1 MANKSRSCPWGTLYN
16 GVREDACTFTTP
28 IVTLMS
34 AASSR
39 GRLPGTPPDD
49 KGRYDIVQEDA
60 KRDKKAA
67 LVKDLVDR
75 TMAEH
80 QAFCAN
86 GTPSIP
92 NMKRA
97 AAVAGMQEKDIA
109 NMLNVRNGKTGQG
122 WTDLQKWQVYYCL
135 WMYLFCNR
143 QKGLEDRVAGI
154 CDQGVIPSLKS
165 GEGSKGGEG
174 SEGGKAQLMLC
185 GIPKDLADA
194 AARGRTATKG
204 GLSIGGV
211 KKILAANGVKLDGNG
226 DDQRKQ
232 LKDLLDGETAPTR
245 PDIPPD
251 LRELI
256 RNSVLHDQNKTN
268 GGLNVDGLKGA
279 CRQLGIPQTG
289 VRDDLRARLA
299 IVEELKLPEDESD
312 DAVSESSF
320 DDSGS
325 ASSF

>member
-1 MANKSRSCPWGTLYN
+1 
-16 GVREDACTFTTP
+16 
-28 IVTLMS
+28 MS

-39 GRLPGTPPDD
+39 RGRLPGPPPDD

-60 KRDKKAA
+60 KRDKNVA
-67 LVKDLVDR
+67 LVKDLVDG

-92 NMKRA
+92 NMKKA

-165 GEGSKGGEG
+165 GEGGEGGEG

-185 GIPKDLADA
+185 GIPKDRADA

-204 GLSIGGV
+204 GLGIGDV
-211 KKILAANGVKLDGNG
+211 KKILVANGVKLVGNG
-226 DDQRKQ
+226 DDQREQ
-232 LKDLLDGETAPTR
+232 LKDLLDGKTAPTR

-256 RNSVLHDQNKTN
+256 RNSVLHNQNKTN

-289 VRDDLRARLA
+289 VREDLRARLA
-299 IVEELKLPEDESD
+299 IVEGLKLPEDESD
-312 DAVSESSF
+312 DAAAGSESPFDDSGSESSF